1 MNFSVL
7 NVTLTVSDSSADF
20 CRWHFLFLP
29 TAVRKKHY
37 VLTDERIENAIKQ
50 AKIRI
55 DPNEH
60 AETQIS
66 RIMDAL
72 KPLIPISIEQVEVN
86 LRIPIQFAGR
96 VRSELSKRAVI
107 QKDTWGASEWICQ
120 VRFYAGMKSEIYDT
134 LNRLTNGQLISE
146 EEKQ

>member
-1 MNFSVL
+1 MGIAY
-7 NVTLTVSDSSADF
+7 T
-20 CRWHFLFLP
+20 
-29 TAVRKKHY
+29 Y
-37 VLTDERIENAIKQ
+37 ERIENAIKQ

-146 EEKQ
+146 EEKK